1 MRFAKKERI
10 TTETQI
16 RAELNLDGTG
26 KVNIETGIGML
37 NHLLELIAFWA
48 DFDLTMQC
56 KGDYEIDAHHTIEDT
71 GLVFGSIFL
80 DALGDR
86 FGIER
91 IGLGRVPMD
100 ESLTDV
106 TADISGRPWIVWRGD
121 EILPPI
127 IAGEEK
133 DVWREFFKS
142 FALSSRINL
151 HISFLYGKNGHH
163 LLESAAKGLGVAL
176 KSASNLN
183 NDKLRST
190 KGELD

>member
-1 MRFAKKERI
+1 MRFAQKERI

-16 RAELNLDGTG
+16 NAEINLDGTG
-26 KVNIETGIGML
+26 KINIETGIGML

-48 DFDLTMQC
+48 DFDLVMQC

-71 GLVFGSIFL
+71 GLVLGSIFL
-80 DALGDR
+80 EALGDR

-91 IGLGRVPMD
+91 VGCRRVPMD
-100 ESLTDV
+100 EALTDV
-106 TADISGRPWIVWRGD
+106 TVDISGRPWIVWRGD

-163 LLESAAKGLGVAL
+163 LLESVAKGLGLSL
-176 KSASNLN
+176 KTASNLN